1 MITHTIQIQT
11 PTLTLTK
18 VPVKLVPSPL
28 LSASSSIRSAIDF
41 LIAETSTFD
50 SALASTTAG
59 DRDSANNVPVAAAG
73 AAYRLPR
80 RVAAEIMFVAW
91 VDLDLDF
98 SRFVFDVSLYLC
110 IFVSFECCRSK
121 IHFLLLLHSF
131 AIKYKKSS
139 IYFFLLASASLRLQ
153 WTTPN

>member
-80 RVAAEIMFVAW
+80 RVAAEIMFSLRGLIW
-91 VDLDLDF
+91 IWISQDLCF
-98 SRFVFDVSLYLC
+98 VSLF
-110 IFVSFECCRSK
+110 FVSFELS
-121 IHFLLLLHSF
+121 
-131 AIKYKKSS
+131 
-139 IYFFLLASASLRLQ
+139 
-153 WTTPN
+153 